1 MTTPDEFLPRVLA
14 AVDDA
19 ALRLAGTPHE
29 LQAAFLQRLAC
40 RIRAQWRELFTPAL
54 SAEDV
59 DGMVADVVAR
69 IRAKRDSLES
79 FGGGRA

>member
-1 MTTPDEFLPRVLA
+1 MTPDQFLPRVLA

-40 RIRAQWRELFTPAL
+40 RVSAQWRELFTPAL
-54 SAEDV
+54 SAEDI
-59 DGMVADVVAR
+59 DGMVADLVQRVR
-69 IRAKRDSLES
+69 KRRDQIEAA
-79 FGGGRA
+79 GVGTA

>member
-1 MTTPDEFLPRVLA
+1 MTDRFLPRVLA

-29 LQAAFLQRLAC
+29 LQAAFLQRFAR
-40 RIRAQWRELFTPAL
+40 RILAQWSELFTPAL

-59 DGMVADVVAR
+59 EGMVEDLLGR
-69 IRAKRDSLES
+69 IRARRDRLER
-79 FGGGRA
+79 FGAGSA